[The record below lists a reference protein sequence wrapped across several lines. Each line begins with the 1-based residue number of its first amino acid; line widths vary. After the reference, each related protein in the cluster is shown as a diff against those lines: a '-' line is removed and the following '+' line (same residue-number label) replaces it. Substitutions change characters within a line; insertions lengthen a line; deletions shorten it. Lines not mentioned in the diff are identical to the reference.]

1 MSIIMKKYLPF
12 TKEMIVKPI
21 QAWFLWLIG
30 IVGTIDTI
38 VSHLGLA
45 DNLSKTQKELFEL
58 FINTWETRIF
68 IYTILALLI
77 IIWVV
82 FENSFR
88 IWSKYNEQIETEK
101 VYLIPEF
108 DHDKQEMWLTIR
120 NDEKFKIENCK
131 GTLVYASLYNK
142 YQDNLC
148 EPLISFGWL
157 LWNAN
162 SDKFIDVDSDS
173 AQRLDVIMPLD
184 NQFSF
189 QTTNGRKNAP
199 EGLYAIGIRING
211 SIDGKEIKPL
221 FFEGNALFK
230 LQTMFIGI
238 TQQSRDKNGDVIFE
252 KKTPPAINIGYAVGF
267 HEGSYRNYVERTKKD
282 GVFKL

>member
-1 MSIIMKKYLPF
+1 
-12 TKEMIVKPI
+12 MIFDPI
-21 QAWFLWLIG
+21 KIWLIG
-30 IVGTIDTI
+30 VIGIIGIIDTI
-38 VSHLGLA
+38 VSHLDLVNSLSDLQKQLFLILVDTFWERFLVYIIIGLV
-45 DNLSKTQKELFEL
+45 
-58 FINTWETRIF
+58 IV
-68 IYTILALLI
+68 
-77 IIWVV
+77 IWVV

-88 IWSKYNEQIETEK
+88 IWGKYNEQIETEN

-108 DHDKQEMWLTIR
+108 DYDKQEMWLTIR

-142 YQDNLC
+142 HQDNLC

-162 SDKFIDVDSDS
+162 SDKFIDIDTNS

-189 QTTNGRKNAP
+189 QTINGKKNAP
-199 EGLYAIGIRING
+199 EGLYAVGIRING
-211 SIDGKEIKPL
+211 SINGKEIKPM

-238 TQQSRDKNGDVIFE
+238 TQQRHDENGNVIFE

-267 HEGSYRNYVERTKKD
+267 HEGSYRNYVERNKKD